1 MAIVPEAPSL
11 LVHAQGPAVVSIDP
25 AVSAGDVGNMIT
37 ISVDISNVMN
47 LVGYDVAIQY
57 DSSVLSVTSASF
69 PVQFATNFPV
79 TNACS
84 DTTGSCESANVEVG
98 STVANLVS
106 PTAVMVINFRVV
118 SAAIVPLTVT
128 KADLAVLI
136 GGMVV
141 ANPDGVTT
149 SNGSFEVPPTLTFVL
164 PNATVAP
171 GQRTS
176 RLSRGNT
183 QVTLQSTI
191 IYDATNVRA
200 GFGGVTFDVIDP
212 NGVDTSY
219 QSNIAFF
226 FPGDSATVTATYMFA
241 TSGNAI
247 GTYHIIVTMLRCPDP
262 SSCVNGQVVSGLF
275 FKLKA

>member
-1 MAIVPEAPSL
+1 MV
-11 LVHAQGPAVVSIDP
+11 
-25 AVSAGDVGNMIT
+25 T
-37 ISVDISNVMN
+37 ISVTVSNVN
-47 LVGYDVAIQY
+47 SLVGYDVAIQY
-57 DSSVLSVTSASF
+57 DSSVLSLASASF
-69 PVQFATNFPV
+69 PVLFSNNFPV

-84 DTTGSCESANVEVG
+84 DSTGTCESANVEVG
-98 STVANLVS
+98 TTAVNLAS
-106 PTAVMVINFRVV
+106 PTNVMVVNFNVV
-118 SAAIVPLTVT
+118 SAAIVPITVT

-164 PNATVAP
+164 PNATVAS

-176 RLSRGNT
+176 RLSRGNDH
-183 QVTLQSTI
+183 VDLRSTI
-191 IYDATNVRA
+191 IFDSTNVRA

-226 FPGDSATVTATYMFA
+226 FPGDSATVTAPYFFA

-275 FKLKA
+275 FKLKS